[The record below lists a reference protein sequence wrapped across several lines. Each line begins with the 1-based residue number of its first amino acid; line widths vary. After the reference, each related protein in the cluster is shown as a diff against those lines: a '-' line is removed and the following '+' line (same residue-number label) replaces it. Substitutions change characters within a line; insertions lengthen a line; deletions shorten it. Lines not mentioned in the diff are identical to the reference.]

1 MSALRILTVD
11 DEPLALLRLEQALR
25 RIPDVVHV
33 GAAAG
38 CREAIDQIR
47 MLRPDVVLLDISM
60 RDGTGFDVV
69 DRLED
74 DASPV
79 IVFVTAF
86 DHFAVRAFE
95 TKAVDYVLK
104 PVSPQRIGEAIERAR
119 ARLESIDATSQL
131 AELRMVVDEL
141 RRELREGKGA
151 ATRAELWIRGHVGGY
166 VRVFSDEIEWVKA
179 EDDYVRLHVGDK
191 SYLMRSSLR
200 ALAPKIDADRQFVR
214 VHRAALVRKSAIRA
228 VHRLS
233 IGRLEVELQSGQRVP
248 TGRVYARQLKAV
260 IGTPTA

>member
-1 MSALRILTVD
+1 MTVLRILTVD

-25 RIPDVVHV
+25 RIPDVAHV
-33 GAAAG
+33 GAAAS
-38 CREAIDQIR
+38 CREALDSIHS
-47 MLRPDVVLLDISM
+47 LRPDVVLLDISM
-60 RDGTGFDVV
+60 RDGSGFDVV
-69 DRLED
+69 DRLNGE
-74 DASPV
+74 APPA

-104 PVSPQRIGEAIERAR
+104 PVSSQRLGEAIGRAR
-119 ARLESIDATSQL
+119 DRLESVDAANQL
-131 AELRMVVDEL
+131 AELRLVVDEL
-141 RRELREGKGA
+141 RRELRDGKA
-151 ATRAELWIRGHVGGY
+151 AVTRAELWIRGNVGGY
-166 VRVFSDEIEWVKA
+166 VRIFSDEIEWVKA

-228 VHRLS
+228 VHRLP
-233 IGRLEVELQSGQRVP
+233 IGRLEVELQSGQRIP

-260 IGTPTA
+260 IGSTPA

>member
-1 MSALRILTVD
+1 MTLRVLTVD

-25 RIPDVVHV
+25 RLPDVVHV
-33 GAAAG
+33 GAAGG
-38 CREAIDQIR
+38 CREAIERIAT
-47 MLRPDVVLLDISM
+47 LRPDVILLDISM

-69 DRLED
+69 DRLEG
-74 DASPV
+74 DAPPAV
-79 IVFVTAF
+79 VFVTAF

-104 PVSPQRIGEAIERAR
+104 PVSPQRLGEALDRAR
-119 ARLESIDATSQL
+119 ARILSFDAMSQL

-141 RRELREGKGA
+141 RRELREGQGA
-151 ATRAELWIRGHVGGY
+151 PRAELWIRGHVGGY

-200 ALAPKIDADRQFVR
+200 ALGPKIDADRQFVR
-214 VHRAALVRKSAIRA
+214 VHRAALVRRSAIRA

-248 TGRVYARQLKAV
+248 AGRVYARQLRTV
-260 IGTPTA
+260 IGAQTG